1 MSIDM
6 YVSSSQ
12 EQAASVNTMC
22 QKQIQGYQQLQQA
35 INQFVMSSAEL
46 QGKTYDSAK
55 QYFSAVLLP

>member
-12 EQAASVNTMC
+12 EQATSVNTMC

-35 INQFVMSSAEL
+35 INQFVNEQCRTPRENL
-46 QGKTYDSAK
+46 
-55 QYFSAVLLP
+55 